1 MNKKSLSTKDFENI
15 LWHDCKIFGFAFD
28 ESRYKLYF
36 DIDFI
41 DEWIAP
47 QKRGKRYK
55 LKIAP
60 ATLIFNNVWDVNFDI
75 DTNLSLDI
83 DNITQKNPHVSKNKP
98 KEIEYEWSIELLQ
111 GEITF
116 KSIGF
121 KLYFRD
127 KPQIANFSKRSL
139 TQRGGVSFSTKISPS
154 VDFRLIE

>member
-1 MNKKSLSTKDFENI
+1 MNYLKTDNKAMNRRILTIKDFENI
-15 LWHDCKIFGFAFD
+15 SWHDCKIFGFAFD
-28 ESRYKLYF
+28 ESKYKLYF

-41 DEWIAP
+41 SEWIVP
-47 QKRGKRYK
+47 ENNRKRYK

-60 ATLIFNNVWDVNFDI
+60 ATLVFDNVWDVNFEI

-83 DNITQKNPHVSKNKP
+83 DNIIKENPHASKNKP

-121 KLYFRD
+121 KLYLRD
-127 KPQIANFSKRSL
+127 EPQILSL
-139 TQRGGVSFSTKISPS
+139 NRNLTKRGGISFSTTI
-154 VDFRLIE
+154 